1 MQTLIAMKAMKA
13 MKATQVTPMKATQV
27 KGHEATQKFAP
38 KPMKATRVKAP
49 IQSYLAPSAMNPEEK
64 NRRQGH
70 LIGFLARQTIPGCGH
85 NCIGEIRQQRGDEYL
100 LLFFKGVGRRG
111 SIWLKRN
118 EFVVICHQ

>member
-1 MQTLIAMKAMKA
+1 MATKPMKA
-13 MKATQVTPMKATQV
+13 MKATQVKPMKATQV
-27 KGHEATQKFAP
+27 KCHEATQKFAP

-49 IQSYLAPSAMNPEEK
+49 MQSYLAPGAMNPEEK

-70 LIGFLARQTIPGCGH
+70 LVGFLARQTIPGCGH

-118 EFVVICHQ
+118 EFAVIGHP